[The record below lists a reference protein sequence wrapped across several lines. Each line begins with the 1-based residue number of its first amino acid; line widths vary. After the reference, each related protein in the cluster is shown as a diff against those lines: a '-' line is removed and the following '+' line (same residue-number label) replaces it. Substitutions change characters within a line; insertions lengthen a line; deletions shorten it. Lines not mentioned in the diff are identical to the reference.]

1 VCGGKKS
8 VSHSLV
14 VENFA
19 VGILGSK
26 YVALETLL
34 DYTTNIQSQLF
45 SVGFVVSGLSAC
57 HVGCLTG
64 LPVLTA

>member
-1 VCGGKKS
+1 MLRVDAYKPYTRMLTENPCVGGS
-8 VSHSLV
+8 IPPQ
-14 VENFA
+14 A
-19 VGILGSK
+19 
-26 YVALETLL
+26 
-34 DYTTNIQSQLF
+34 TNIQSQLF

>member
-1 VCGGKKS
+1 MSTFEGPVAQSVEQRTENPCVCGS
-8 VSHSLV
+8 IPPQ
-14 VENFA
+14 A
-19 VGILGSK
+19 
-26 YVALETLL
+26 
-34 DYTTNIQSQLF
+34 TNIQSQLF